1 MGVFWGCYVT
11 YLRSLFVAVF
21 LATSQ
26 LLLACSKHRRVVLGD
41 WKTLAKNLKSLKDS
55 SLELSSLLSIELH
68 LSLDIELSISDGAKL
83 P

>member
-1 MGVFWGCYVT
+1 VHHVT
-11 YLRSLFVAVF
+11 LSLLLFAAVL
-21 LATSQ
+21 LATPWPFPV
-26 LLLACSKHRRVVLGD
+26 CSKHRRVVLGD
-41 WKTLAKNLKSLKDS
+41 RKTLAKNLKLLKDS